1 MYTVRRSRCSRW
13 RRKTTRRRRCSP
25 WWTDSS
31 GTRRGR
37 RNHLCHRNY
46 SRCSLLRVA
55 WATRCDQSHDVSTP
69 LDRHRA
75 LASLRTGIIALHLN
89 HATTPGLSVLAVVS
103 WDTLKFAVPNRT
115 HLFRSGQVD
124 GSTGRTDPDGIVEHP
139 HRETKYRPGPNPHW
153 PVCHQIGPRFIHVC
167 HLICSS
173 GNFIYSHIWWDFIL
187 GFNHRTF
194 DSATDQRG

>member
-1 MYTVRRSRCSRW
+1 M
-13 RRKTTRRRRCSP
+13 
-25 WWTDSS
+25 
-31 GTRRGR
+31 
-37 RNHLCHRNY
+37 
-46 SRCSLLRVA
+46 
-55 WATRCDQSHDVSTP
+55 RCDQSHDVSTP

-75 LASLRTGIIALHLN
+75 LANLRTGIIALHLN

-194 DSATDQRG
+194 DSATDQRGCYSDQRHRRRCCRPDLYTEQKSVNGYRVSAGGRHYRTVFG

>member
-1 MYTVRRSRCSRW
+1 MEHVEG
-13 RRKTTRRRRCSP
+13 
-25 WWTDSS
+25 S
-31 GTRRGR
+31 GTTSVTGTTADVRSCASHGLRDATNLTTFRRP
-37 RNHLCHRNY
+37 
-46 SRCSLLRVA
+46 
-55 WATRCDQSHDVSTP
+55 STE
-69 LDRHRA
+69 
-75 LASLRTGIIALHLN
+75 TGIIALHLN

-187 GFNHRTF
+187 GFSHRTF